1 MTYPFGKS
9 FTRWY
14 YPLVDGQKPDGILT
28 SQTPTIYIFDTQP
41 GRDAAQ
47 TGTGA
52 IQTIASWTWSS
63 TALGWSYT
71 VAPINDPNPTSTD
84 NPKIYWEAVNFRL
97 ESGAQ
102 IQTDI
107 RSLVIERVVG
117 HSHSVG
123 VTDAVLKEYFP
134 QLDTCSTSTQRETYI
149 GLAIEDIKGRLRNK
163 GFEWARIHRVD
174 RLNIAIAY
182 KVLYMIMLV
191 QLQQGND
198 KYAIKYTEF
207 KGIYDTTIESLV
219 LEYDS
224 NQDGLPDTTAKSSSG
239 PVRLIR

>member
-1 MTYPFGKS
+1 MTYPFGKG

-14 YPLVDGQKPDGILT
+14 YPLVDGQKPEGLLT
-28 SQTPTIYIFDTQP
+28 SQTPSIYIFDSQP

-47 TGTGA
+47 NGTGA
-52 IQTIASWTWSS
+52 LQTVATWTWSGPEQ
-63 TALGWSYT
+63 GWSYS
-71 VAPINDPNPTSTD
+71 VAAIDDPNPTSTD
-84 NPKIYWEAVNFRL
+84 TPKVYWEAVNFRL
-97 ESGAQ
+97 ETGEQ

-107 RSLVIERVVG
+107 RTFTLERVVG

-134 QLDTCSTSTQRETYI
+134 QFDTCSTATQREAYI
-149 GLAIEDIKGRLRNK
+149 GLAIEDVKGKLRNK
-163 GFEWARIHRVD
+163 GFEWARIHRID

-191 QLQQGND
+191 QLQQGSD
-198 KYAIKYTEF
+198 KYAIKYNEF
-207 KGIYDTTIESLV
+207 KGIYENTIDSLV

-224 NQDGLPDTTAKSSSG
+224 NNDGLPDTQAKSSSG